1 MVLAD
6 RKDSYLIDR
15 DEPLVRALAEA
26 CVAVTGSEPAYSAG
40 SWLADTASF
49 GRLVPTVIYGPG
61 REPVYTPNEWLETED
76 IERATRVYAATAAL
90 LLRPDGVTA

>member
-15 DEPLVRALAEA
+15 DHPLVRALADASEA
-26 CVAVTGSEPAYSAG
+26 GHAARSRRYGAG

-49 GRLVPTVIYGPG
+49 GQPVPTVIFGPG
-61 REPVYTPNEWLETED
+61 REPVYTPNEWLETAD
-76 IERATRVYAATAAL
+76 IEQRHPGPRGDRGDSPGA
-90 LLRPDGVTA
+90 